1 MKKLFFI
8 LMAVMSFISIEAFAQ
23 EVRGVETKVSIYYGP
38 QYKGGRTWAAYA
50 FTNAN
55 TFPVFVDAELYRSKA
70 SDSFMYNRVVSTAY
84 AGTIIDQSFPMLI
97 STKSFVLNPGE
108 TYLWKHEQ
116 EYDPLP
122 LNDERYEYY
131 EHYCFRS
138 GSESWGN
145 ADKYFVKYKAYK
157 LQ

>member
-8 LMAVMSFISIEAFAQ
+8 LMAVMSFVSTDALAQ

-38 QYKGGRTWAAYA
+38 QYNGGRTWAAYA

-55 TFPVFVDAELYRSKA
+55 TFPVFVDAELYRSKP
-70 SDSFMYNRVVSTAY
+70 SEHIYDITVSPAY
-84 AGTIIDQSFPMLI
+84 ANCIIGHSFPRLI

-116 EYDPLP
+116 EYDSSPSRR
-122 LNDERYEYY
+122 DVYY
-131 EHYCFRS
+131 SFQS
-138 GSESWGN
+138 GSESWQD

>member
-23 EVRGVETKVSIYYGP
+23 EVRGVETKVSIYDGP
-38 QYKGGRTWAAYA
+38 KYDGGYTWAAYA

-55 TFPVFVDAELYRSKA
+55 TFPVFVDAELYRSKPSEYIYDITVPPA
-70 SDSFMYNRVVSTAY
+70 CANC
-84 AGTIIDQSFPMLI
+84 IIDQSFPKLI

-116 EYDPLP
+116 ES
-122 LNDERYEYY
+122 NGGYY
-131 EHYCFRS
+131 RFKS
-138 GSESWGN
+138 DSESWGN

>member
-8 LMAVMSFISIEAFAQ
+8 LMAVMSCVSIESFAQ
-23 EVRGVETKVSIYYGP
+23 EVRGVETKVSIYDGP
-38 QYKGGRTWAAYA
+38 KYDGGYTWAAYA

-55 TFPVFVDAELYRSKA
+55 TFPVFVDAELYRSKS
-70 SDSFMYNRVVSTAY
+70 SDRYMYNHVVESSGVY
-84 AGTIIDQSFPMLI
+84 HIIDQSFPKLI
-97 STKSFVLNPGE
+97 STKSFILNPGE

-116 EYDPLP
+116 ES
-122 LNDERYEYY
+122 NGRY
-131 EHYCFRS
+131 YCFRS

-145 ADKYFVKYKAYK
+145 ADNYFVKYKAYK

>member
-23 EVRGVETKVSIYYGP
+23 EVRGVETKVSIYDGSKYD
-38 QYKGGRTWAAYA
+38 GGYTWAAYA

-55 TFPVFVDAELYRSKA
+55 TFPVFVDAELYRSK
-70 SDSFMYNRVVSTAY
+70 SRDTYMYYVVVSASVSN
-84 AGTIIDQSFPMLI
+84 IIDRSFPMLI

-116 EYDPLP
+116 EYDG
-122 LNDERYEYY
+122 NYY
-131 EHYCFRS
+131 SFQS
-138 GSESWGN
+138 GSESWEN

>member
-38 QYKGGRTWAAYA
+38 QYNGGRTWAAYA

-55 TFPVFVDAELYRSKA
+55 TFPVFVDAELYRSKSGDHYTYYVVAGA
-70 SDSFMYNRVVSTAY
+70 SVSHV
-84 AGTIIDQSFPMLI
+84 IDRSFPMLI

-116 EYDPLP
+116 EYDPSP
-122 LNDERYEYY
+122 IRQGEYY
-131 EHYCFRS
+131 SFQS

-157 LQ
+157 MQ

>member
-8 LMAVMSFISIEAFAQ
+8 LMAVMSCVSIESFAQ

-38 QYKGGRTWAAYA
+38 HYERRGDERRTWAAYA

-55 TFPVFVDAELYRSKA
+55 TFPVFVDAELYRSKS
-70 SDSFMYNRVVSTAY
+70 SDDNLVYIIAAAVGSAQ
-84 AGTIIDQSFPMLI
+84 IIDHSFPMLI

-116 EYDPLP
+116 EYDG
-122 LNDERYEYY
+122 ER
-131 EHYCFRS
+131 YCFRS
-138 GSESWGN
+138 DSESWEN

>member
-23 EVRGVETKVSIYYGP
+23 EVRGVETKVSIYEGSK
-38 QYKGGRTWAAYA
+38 YKRGDDEGRTWAAYA

-55 TFPVFVDAELYRSKA
+55 TFPVFVDAELYRSKP
-70 SDSFMYNRVVSTAY
+70 SEHIYDIIVSPAY
-84 AGTIIDQSFPMLI
+84 ANCIIGHSFPMLI

-116 EYDPLP
+116 EYDSSPIQ
-122 LNDERYEYY
+122 RYGY
-131 EHYCFRS
+131 YCFQS
-138 GSESWGN
+138 DSESWEN

>member
-23 EVRGVETKVSIYYGP
+23 EVRGVETKVSIYDGSKYD
-38 QYKGGRTWAAYA
+38 GGYTWAAYA

-55 TFPVFVDAELYRSKA
+55 TFPVFVDAELYRSKS
-70 SDSFMYNRVVSTAY
+70 SDRWMYRQAVSN
-84 AGTIIDQSFPMLI
+84 AGLTHIIDQSFPKLI

-116 EYDPLP
+116 EYDG
-122 LNDERYEYY
+122 ERY
-131 EHYCFRS
+131 CFQS

-145 ADKYFVKYKAYK
+145 ADNYFVKYKAYK
-157 LQ
+157 MQ